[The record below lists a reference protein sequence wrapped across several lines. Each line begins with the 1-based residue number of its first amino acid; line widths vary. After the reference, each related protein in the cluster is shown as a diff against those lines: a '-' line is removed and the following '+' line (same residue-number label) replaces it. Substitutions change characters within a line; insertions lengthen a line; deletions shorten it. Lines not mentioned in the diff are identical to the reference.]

1 MTNYSDKY
9 RRICF
14 SNNIVPYIDIIDKF
28 LKDFTKE
35 RIEKGNLLLST
46 YAKIFMDSCPFDE
59 QFDSRVNDLLDD
71 QNYIIDLETRRK

>member
-1 MTNYSDKY
+1 MSNYSDKF

-14 SNNIVPYIDIIDKF
+14 SNNIVAYIDIIDKF

-46 YAKIFMDSCPFDE
+46 YAKSSWIHVHLMNSLIKE
-59 QFDSRVNDLLDD
+59 
-71 QNYIIDLETRRK
+71 